1 MNYLQTEAMKIYI
14 AINGYKTPK
23 KVLKKLKKQDLS
35 YLLINP
41 PFKQITND

>member
-1 MNYLQTEAMKIYI
+1 MNYLKTAADKLMITL
-14 AINGYKTPK
+14 NGYKTPK

-41 PFKQITND
+41 PFKTN